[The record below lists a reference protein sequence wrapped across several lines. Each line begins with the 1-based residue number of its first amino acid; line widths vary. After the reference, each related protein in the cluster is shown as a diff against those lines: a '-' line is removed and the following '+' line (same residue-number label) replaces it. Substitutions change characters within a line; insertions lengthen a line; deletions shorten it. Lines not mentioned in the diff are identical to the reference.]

1 MNAST
6 PTIIITSSRTLIDD
20 AIVEP
25 QAITVVLDSG
35 VAYDIGEIVHILNKR
50 KSAKKPGR
58 FSRFKTAFKTA
69 LDESEEQQ
77 FTQS

>member
-1 MNAST
+1 MST
-6 PTIIITSSRTLIDD
+6 PIIIITSSRTLIDD

-35 VAYDIGEIVHILNKR
+35 VAYDIGEIVDILNKR
-50 KSAKKPGR
+50 KAAKKPGR
-58 FSRFKTAFKTA
+58 IARFRSAFKSA
-69 LDESEEQQ
+69 LAESEEQQ